1 MENAIAW
8 IQEARK
14 QEAGQGDVSLEE
26 KERELT
32 LEYFDN
38 SINQWHQTHLAD
50 PSNQEVKNSWEQAI
64 DQKKLYEKS
73 QLESLVQRY
82 PNDYGYRYELRRESF

>member
-38 SINQWHQTHLAD
+38 SINQWYQAHLAE
-50 PSNQEVKNSWEQAI
+50 PANQEAKQSWEQAI
-64 DQKKLYEKS
+64 SQKKLYEKN

-82 PNDYGYRYELRRESF
+82 PNDYGYRYELRSESF